1 MSRNE
6 TEVHAGAARVWE
18 VLADG
23 WTYPLWVVGA
33 SRMRAVDESWPE
45 VGSRL
50 HHSVGT
56 WPVLLDDYTEV
67 TEAVPGVSLT
77 LRARAQPS
85 GTASVRLTLE
95 PLGEDRTRVVME
107 EDAVSGP
114 ALLMPKPMR
123 DVTLSWRNDESLRRL
138 AYVAERPTS
147 PESDPR
153 P

>member
-6 TEVHAGAARVWE
+6 TLIQASPERVWE

-33 SRMRAVDESWPE
+33 SRMRAVEEKWPE
-45 VGSRL
+45 VGARL

-67 TEAVPGVSLT
+67 TAVEPGVSLT

-85 GTASVRLTLE
+85 GVASVRLTLE
-95 PLGEDRTRVVME
+95 PEGSGTRVVME
-107 EDAVSGP
+107 EDVVSGP
-114 ALLMPKPMR
+114 GTLMPKPLR
-123 DVTLSWRNDESLRRL
+123 DASLSWRNDESLRRL
-138 AYVAERPTS
+138 AYVAERPVTAA
-147 PESDPR
+147 SD
-153 P
+153 